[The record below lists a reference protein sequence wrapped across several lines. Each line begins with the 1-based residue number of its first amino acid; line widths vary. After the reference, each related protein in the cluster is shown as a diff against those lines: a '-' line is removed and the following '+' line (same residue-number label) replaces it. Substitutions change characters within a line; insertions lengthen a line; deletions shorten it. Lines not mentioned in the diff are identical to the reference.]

1 MFNKINFSFL
11 ILFGFP
17 IWVMAQ
23 TCSLS
28 ISGHIFDAN
37 TNTPIS
43 YANIVLE
50 ENQLT
55 VASDINGFFEINGI
69 CEGEYH
75 LNISHIGC
83 QSIRNFMTIDK
94 NQLSLIFKLDHHEHT
109 FENVVVSANKTQ
121 VSAQESK
128 SVNEKTISENA
139 NQNLSNLLE
148 NINGVSTLKNGN
160 GISKPIIHGLYG
172 NRLTILN
179 NGVAQSGQQWGND
192 HSPEIDPLAANQLEV
207 IKGVGALEYQGN
219 SLGSVIL
226 VKPRRIRKDPHL
238 HGKGSYFFETNGLGH
253 GLNLQL
259 QEHTEKIDWSVTGTL
274 KKSGDKNTPNY
285 FLTNTGNQEANIAL
299 QLQKVIKDDWYS
311 DLYLSSFN
319 SSLGVLRGSHIGN
332 LTDLEMALTR
342 EVPFFT
348 ADTFSYQIN
357 APRQEVNH
365 HLLKLHTKKTFHNN
379 ATLELTAASQ
389 WNIRKEFDIRRG
401 NRTDIPALNLSQF
414 SHFAEAKYKTYL
426 RENTL
431 LKTGIQFNSIFN
443 KNNPETGIFPLI
455 PDYNAY
461 KTGVFAILT
470 KQFSKAFLEFGA
482 RYDYNNQRVATFSRG
497 VPVEILRYNNGLHN
511 FSASSGVD
519 YRILD
524 HLKLSYNLGFATRNP
539 AVNEL
544 YSNGLHQGVSGI
556 EEGDPN
562 LGIEKSL
569 KTTLGIEGRLD
580 ETLFFEALFYYQN
593 INDYIYLQ
601 PQDKFRLTIR
611 GAFPVFKYEQTNA
624 QIYGSDWSVI
634 YNISEHFSANIK
646 YSYLKG
652 WDLENDLPLIF
663 MPANNLL
670 AVLKYQ
676 IPHLGK
682 FENIEFEINN
692 QYVFEQ
698 KNLTKEQDFATPP
711 PAYNLIGLKV
721 ATQRQLKKNRLNLF
735 VKVDNLLNVEY
746 RDYLNRQRYFADDLG
761 ISAVLGFN
769 ITF

>member
-1 MFNKINFSFL
+1 MFNKISFSFL
-11 ILFGFP
+11 VLFGFP
-17 IWVMAQ
+17 IGIMAQ

-37 TNTPIS
+37 TNAPIS

-50 ENQLT
+50 ENQQT
-55 VASDINGFFEINGI
+55 TASDSTGFFQINGI
-69 CEGEYH
+69 CAGEYH

-83 QSIRNFMTIDK
+83 QSLRNFMKIDN
-94 NQLSLIFKLDHHEHT
+94 NQSSLVFKLDHHEHT
-109 FENVVVSANKTQ
+109 FENVVVSATKAQT
-121 VSAQESK
+121 SAQEST
-128 SVNEKTISENA
+128 SINEKTISENA
-139 NQNLSNLLE
+139 NENLSNLLE
-148 NINGVSTLKNGN
+148 SINGVSTLKNGN
-160 GISKPIIHGLYG
+160 GIAKPIVHGLYG

-179 NGVAQSGQQWGND
+179 NGIAQSGQQWGND

-226 VKPRRIRKDPHL
+226 VKPRRIKKDPHL

-259 QEHTEKIDWSVTGTL
+259 QEHHETIDWSITGTL

-299 QLQKVIKDDWYS
+299 QLEKVIKEDWYS

-319 SSLGVLRGSHIGN
+319 ASLGVLRGSHIGN
-332 LTDLEMALTR
+332 LTDLQAALTR
-342 EVPFFT
+342 EEPFFT
-348 ADTFSYQIN
+348 EGQFSYQIN

-365 HLLKLHTKKTFHNN
+365 HLLKIHTKRTFHDNS
-379 ATLELTAASQ
+379 TLELTAASQ

-401 NRTDIPALNLSQF
+401 DRSNIPALNLSQF
-414 SHFAEAKYKTYL
+414 SHFAEAKYKTFFT
-426 RENTL
+426 ESTL
-431 LKTGIQFNSIFN
+431 FKTGVQFNAIQN
-443 KNNPETGIFPLI
+443 KNNPETGILPLI

-461 KTGVFAILT
+461 KAGAFALIT

-482 RYDYNNQRVATFSRG
+482 RYDYNNQRVATFSRTIPIE
-497 VPVEILRYNNGLHN
+497 VIRYNNHFHN
-511 FSASSGVD
+511 FSTSSGID
-519 YRILD
+519 YRLFE
-524 HLKLSYNLGFATRNP
+524 HLKLSYNLGFSTRNP

-562 LGIEKSL
+562 LGIEKSI
-569 KTTLGIEGRLD
+569 KTTLGLEGRLE

-601 PQDKFRLTIR
+601 PQDEFRLTIR
-611 GAFPVFKYEQTNA
+611 GAFPVFQYEQTNA
-624 QIYGSDWSVI
+624 QIYGLDWSMI
-634 YNISEHFSANIK
+634 YNVSEHFSANIK

-652 WDLENDLPLIF
+652 MDLKNDLPLIY
-663 MPANNLL
+663 MPANNLM
-670 AVLKYQ
+670 AMLKYQ

-682 FENIEFEINN
+682 FENVELEVNN
-692 QYVFEQ
+692 KYVFEQ
-698 KNLTKEQDFATPP
+698 TNLTDEQDFATPP
-711 PAYNLIGLKV
+711 AAYNLIGLKI
-721 ATQRQLKKNRLNLF
+721 AAQRQFKKNRLNLF

-761 ISAVLGFN
+761 INAVLGFN
-769 ITF
+769 VVF

>member
-1 MFNKINFSFL
+1 MFNKISCSFL
-11 ILFGFP
+11 VFFGFP
-17 IWVMAQ
+17 IWIMAQ

-28 ISGHIFDAN
+28 LSGHIFDAN

-50 ENQLT
+50 ENQQT
-55 VASDINGFFEINGI
+55 AVSDSTGFFQINGI
-69 CEGEYH
+69 CFGEYH

-83 QSIRNFMTIDK
+83 QSLRNFMTIDE
-94 NQLSLIFKLDHHEHT
+94 NQSSLIFKLDHHEHT
-109 FENVVVSANKTQ
+109 FENVVVSATK
-121 VSAQESK
+121 AQTSSQEAQSI
-128 SVNEKTISENA
+128 NEKTISENA

-148 NINGVSTLKNGN
+148 SINGVSTLKNGS
-160 GISKPIIHGLYG
+160 GIAKPIVHGLYG

-207 IKGVGALEYQGN
+207 IKGVGALEYQGS

-226 VKPRRIRKDPHL
+226 VKPRRIKKDPHL

-253 GLNLQL
+253 GVNLQL
-259 QEHTEKIDWSVTGTL
+259 QEHREAIDWSVTGTL

-299 QLQKVIKDDWYS
+299 QLEKVIKDDWYS

-319 SSLGVLRGSHIGN
+319 ASLGVLRGSHIGN
-332 LTDLEMALTR
+332 LTDLETALNR
-342 EVPFFT
+342 EEPFFT
-348 ADTFSYQIN
+348 EEEFSYEIN

-365 HLLKLHTKKTFHNN
+365 HLLKLHTKRTFHNN
-379 ATLELTAASQ
+379 ASLELTAASQ

-401 NRTDIPALNLSQF
+401 DRSDIPALHLSQF
-414 SHFAEAKYKTYL
+414 SHFAEAKYKMYISN
-426 RENTL
+426 NTL
-431 LKTGIQFNSIFN
+431 LKTGAQFNAIQN
-443 KNNPETGIFPLI
+443 TNNPETGVLPLI
-455 PDYNAY
+455 PDYNEY
-461 KTGVFAILT
+461 KTGAFAILT
-470 KQFSKAFLEFGA
+470 KQFSKAFLELGG
-482 RYDYNNQRVATFSRG
+482 RYDYNSQRVATLSRTI
-497 VPVEILRYNNGLHN
+497 PVEVVRYNNGFHN
-511 FSASSGVD
+511 FSASSGID
-519 YRILD
+519 YRLLE
-524 HLKLSYNLGFATRNP
+524 HLKLSYNIGFATRNP

-562 LGIEKSL
+562 LGIEKSI
-569 KTTLGIEGRLD
+569 KTTLGIEGRLE

-601 PQDKFRLTIR
+601 PQDEFRLTIR
-611 GAFPVFKYEQTNA
+611 GAFPLFKYEQTNA
-624 QIYGSDWSVI
+624 QIYGLDWSMI
-634 YNISEHFSANIK
+634 YNVSEHFSANIK

-698 KNLTKEQDFATPP
+698 KNLTAEQDFAAPP
-711 PAYNLIGLKV
+711 AAYNLIGLKI
-721 ATQRQLKKNRLNLF
+721 ATQRQFKKNRLNLF

-761 ISAVLGFN
+761 ISAVFGLN
-769 ITF
+769 IAF